1 MGGNNG
7 LKGAVSRAA
16 LREAAQVS
24 ANLSA
29 TVPESASTDAK
40 PEQEAAECVKSGA
53 VDTALTT
60 GDLSLGAARAA
71 YLRTKTMREK
81 TLERKTAGPTDDG
94 TREKEKPA
102 ALRDKSPVEQ
112 SIRLP
117 TETQRKDRVRRQL
130 FAQRAVERQAERK
143 SLQNTAG
150 TAMSAP
156 PSRLAHWQREG
167 KRLAFQQAAMWR
179 GQSGQNRAAR
189 GRVLPRPALRPHSF
203 QTMRTRMQSAVGRVL
218 NRLAAALAKTARAA
232 VRTLAAW
239 IGAGGIALLLVMVAG
254 AAAAIISSPM
264 GILFA
269 DETGD
274 PNAIPIASIVQET
287 NTAFGQ
293 AINEIVAAHPE
304 CDEVDIQYHYETGRT
319 WQSYWPEVLAVF
331 AVQTNLGED
340 GNVVVIDAANAQKI
354 KGIDIPAP
362 EGTPILA
369 AHSGTVL
376 ISGWNDS
383 YGNQVLLDSGT
394 GISTRYT
401 HMIRTAVSAGETVT
415 TGQVI
420 GYVGNTGDSTGD
432 HLHFEVIL
440 AGVFTDPLRF
450 NDF

>member
-1 MGGNNG
+1 
-7 LKGAVSRAA
+7 
-16 LREAAQVS
+16 
-24 ANLSA
+24 
-29 TVPESASTDAK
+29 
-40 PEQEAAECVKSGA
+40 
-53 VDTALTT
+53 
-60 GDLSLGAARAA
+60 
-71 YLRTKTMREK
+71 
-81 TLERKTAGPTDDG
+81 
-94 TREKEKPA
+94 
-102 ALRDKSPVEQ
+102 
-112 SIRLP
+112 
-117 TETQRKDRVRRQL
+117 
-130 FAQRAVERQAERK
+130 
-143 SLQNTAG
+143 
-150 TAMSAP
+150 MSAP

-354 KGIDIPAP
+354 KD
-362 EGTPILA
+362 T
-369 AHSGTVL
+369 
-376 ISGWNDS
+376 
-383 YGNQVLLDSGT
+383 
-394 GISTRYT
+394 
-401 HMIRTAVSAGETVT
+401 
-415 TGQVI
+415 
-420 GYVGNTGDSTGD
+420 
-432 HLHFEVIL
+432 F
-440 AGVFTDPLRF
+440 
-450 NDF
+450 